1 MKHGPHPLKLLSLLT
16 ACALVYSGNA
26 EAEGQ
31 SQAQAPTLKINGF
44 TSFAGYG
51 ASQQRKDNGKGGT
64 DPQVNIGASDLYFTV
79 TGKASNGMEYKY
91 RINFETIP
99 GSDAYVNKNYVE
111 LNGDFGT
118 TQLGQVSGPEDA
130 MPESGANLIGG
141 ANGIDGTL
149 NSAYNYSAGVIKGVN
164 FVGETKKAAKVVFYS
179 PEVLG
184 FQLGAAYTPNTSHM
198 GESSKN
204 NATVGAN
211 PGVGNSSALYP
222 NSKNTGPYG
231 IRNVTVGLTHK
242 GSNGKWSHAFAVVG
256 VVEKSVYT
264 DYSNFGDQRRVPL
277 RNAKSYQLSASVGYD
292 QWKVAAGWI
301 DNGKSRLPRDGSL
314 SNYSSAAGSNAGK
327 LYLGNSYLGNSGKAW
342 NVGTS
347 YTVGAYQFAAAF
359 HRTDRMSDA
368 TSGTSSDIIATSVD
382 LSALQGLKV
391 YGEVDFI
398 KTRTN
403 LGAKNVQQSY
413 MTNVEG
419 KGNTAIGDNSGAV
432 FVLGTKVSF

>member
-1 MKHGPHPLKLLSLLT
+1 MKQGPHPLKLLALLT
-16 ACALVYSGNA
+16 ACALVYSDNA
-26 EAEGQ
+26 SAEGQ
-31 SQAQAPTLKINGF
+31 NQAQAPALKINGF
-44 TSFAGYG
+44 TAIAGYT
-51 ASQQRKDNGKGGT
+51 ASQQRKDNGKGGV
-64 DPQVNIGASDLYFTV
+64 DPQVNIGASDLFFTV

-99 GSDAYVNKNYVE
+99 GTSAYVNKNYVE

-118 TQLGQVSGPEDA
+118 TQLGQVTGPEDT
-130 MPESGANLIGG
+130 MPESGADLIGG

-164 FVGETKKAAKVVFYS
+164 FIGETKKAAKVVFYS

-198 GESSKN
+198 GDDGKN
-204 NATVGAN
+204 NAYVGSN
-211 PGVGNSSALYP
+211 PGVGNSSGLYP
-222 NSKNTGPYG
+222 NNKSKGPYG
-231 IRNVTVGLTHK
+231 IRNVTAGLTHK
-242 GSNGKWSHAFAVVG
+242 GSSGKWSHAFAVVG

-264 DYSNFGDQRRVPL
+264 DYSNFSDQRRVPL
-277 RNAKSYQLSASVGYD
+277 RNAKSYQLSAAVGYD
-292 QWKVAAGWI
+292 QWRVAAGWI
-301 DNGKSRLPRDGSL
+301 DNGRSRLPKDNSL
-314 SNYSSAAGSNAGK
+314 YNSTSTPGQ
-327 LYLGNSYLGNSGKAW
+327 LYLGNIHQGNSGKAW

-382 LSALQGLKV
+382 LSALQGLKI
-391 YGEVDFI
+391 YGEVDFV

-403 LGAKNVQQSY
+403 LGAIAVQQSY
-413 MTNVEG
+413 MTNVEQ
-419 KGNTAIGDNSGAV
+419 KGNKAVGNNSGAV

>member
-1 MKHGPHPLKLLSLLT
+1 MKQGPHPLKPLALLT
-16 ACALVYSGNA
+16 ACAFVYSGNA
-26 EAEGQ
+26 NAEG
-31 SQAQAPTLKINGF
+31 SGQAQAPTLKINGF
-44 TSFAGYG
+44 TAIAGYS
-51 ASQQRKDNGKGGT
+51 ASQQRKDNGKGGV

-118 TQLGQVSGPEDA
+118 TQLGQVTGPEDT

-149 NSAYNYSAGVIKGVN
+149 NSAYNYSSGVIKGVN
-164 FVGETKKAAKVVFYS
+164 FIGETKKAAKVVFYS

-198 GESSKN
+198 GEDSKN
-204 NATVGAN
+204 NARVGSN
-211 PGVGNSSALYP
+211 PGVGNSSGLYP
-222 NSKNTGPYG
+222 NNKSTGPYG
-231 IRNVTVGLTHK
+231 IRNITFGLTQK
-242 GSNGKWSHAFAVVG
+242 GSSGKWSHAFAVVG
-256 VVEKSVYT
+256 VAEKSVYS
-264 DYSNFGDQRRVPL
+264 DYSNFGDQRRIAL
-277 RNAKSYQLSASVGYD
+277 NNAKSYQLSAAVGYD
-292 QWKVAAGWI
+292 QWRVAAGWI
-301 DNGKSRLPRDGSL
+301 DNGKSRLPKDNSLSYYGSS
-314 SNYSSAAGSNAGK
+314 SNYSGK
-327 LYLGNSYLGNSGKAW
+327 LYLGNSYQGNSGKAW

-382 LSALQGLKV
+382 LSALQGLKIF
-391 YGEVDFI
+391 GEVDII

-403 LGAKNVQQSY
+403 LGAVAVQQSY

-419 KGNTAIGDNSGAV
+419 KGNKAIGDNSGAV
-432 FVLGTKVSF
+432 FILGTKVSF

>member
-1 MKHGPHPLKLLSLLT
+1 MKQGPHPLKFLGLLT
-16 ACALVYSGNA
+16 TCALVYSGNVA
-26 EAEGQ
+26 AEGQ
-31 SQAQAPTLKINGF
+31 NQAQAPTLKINGF
-44 TSFAGYG
+44 TAVAGYG
-51 ASQQRKDNGKGGT
+51 SSQQRRDNGKGGT

-99 GSDAYVNKNYVE
+99 GSNAYVNKNYVE
-111 LNGDFGT
+111 LNGNFGT
-118 TQLGQVSGPEDA
+118 TQFGQVTGPDDT

-198 GESSKN
+198 GDDGKN
-204 NATVGAN
+204 NAYAGSN
-211 PGVGNSSALYP
+211 PGVGNSSGLYP
-222 NSKNTGPYG
+222 NNKNTGPYG
-231 IRNVTVGLTHK
+231 IRNVTVGLTKK
-242 GSNGKWSHAFAVVG
+242 GSHEKWSYTFAVVG
-256 VVEKSVYT
+256 VVEKSVYA

-277 RNAKSYQLSASVGYD
+277 NNAKSYQLSAAVGYD
-292 QWKVAAGWI
+292 QWRVAAGWI
-301 DNGKSRLPRDGSL
+301 DNGKSRLPKDGSL
-314 SNYSSAAGSNAGK
+314 SYSAKTPGQ
-327 LYLGNSYLGNSGKAW
+327 LYLGNSHLGNSGRAW

-347 YTVGAYQFAAAF
+347 YTVGAYQFAATY
-359 HRTDRMSDA
+359 HRTDRKSDA
-368 TSGTSSDIIATSVD
+368 TNGTSSDIIATSVD

-391 YGEVDFI
+391 YGEVDFV

-403 LGAKNVQQSY
+403 LGAVAVQQSY
-413 MTNVEG
+413 LTNSEN
-419 KGNTAIGDNSGAV
+419 KGNKAIGNNSGAV